1 MKYSEII
8 RLNRELEGVLKETK
22 YKVVILS
29 NIMVHQSKEICEY
42 LLRVESVNASVSIG
56 EYDNIVQDST
66 KIQDVNAVLIFWE
79 ACNFIDGLQYK
90 INTLSEKDFQNL
102 VEKIKLEI
110 DLVFNNLKEAP
121 LVLINKFTSL
131 VFDQFSLPISR
142 INKLTSELNFY
153 LESVIGE
160 NVKIVDIDKV
170 ISRLSIKSS
179 IDLRYYYSSKTL
191 YSINFYKKYFEYIK
205 PIFLSTTGK
214 IKKAL
219 IFDCDNTLWNGV
231 LGEDGFDNIK
241 IYCEIQHLILHLAK
255 KGVIICLCSKN
266 NPQDVDNVLENH
278 PDMILRDEHIVVKK
292 VNWNDK
298 VSNLKSISQDL
309 NIGLDSLVFID
320 DSSFEI
326 GLVNTE
332 LPAIKTFQVPAKEY
346 EYGLMMREVSNLF
359 YSLSQTKE
367 DAQKIQIYKKQFQRS
382 EEKEKIG
389 NIEDYLESLC
399 LLLIVHVDDLS
410 QVSRIAQM
418 TQKTNQFNLT
428 TKRYTENDIRKLVE
442 DEFKTVIS
450 ISVSD
455 RYGDSGL
462 TGLAIL
468 DSDKSAIDT
477 LLLSCRVLGRNIEYK
492 FMDIIID
499 FAKNKD
505 LRVLNSQYIK
515 TMKNQQVSDFYERC
529 GFIKVDEVDNISQ
542 YNLHLESYG
551 SKDIKYIRM
560 ENGK

>member
-1 MKYSEII
+1 MKYSELIK
-8 RLNRELEGVLKETK
+8 LNNELDVVVDGSE
-22 YKVVILS
+22 YRIVILS
-29 NIMVHQSKEICEY
+29 NIMVHQSKEICEF
-42 LLRVESVNASVSIG
+42 LLRTESVNANVLLG
-56 EYDNIVQDST
+56 EYDNIIQDST
-66 KIQDVNAVLIFWE
+66 KFQDANAIVIFWE
-79 ACNFIDGLQYK
+79 ACNFVDGLQYK
-90 INTLSEKDFQNL
+90 AESLSSPEFESIVL
-102 VEKIKLEI
+102 KIKNEI
-110 DLVFNNLKEAP
+110 DLILRNLKDIP
-121 LVLINKFTSL
+121 LVLINRFSSL
-131 VFDQFSLPISR
+131 IFDQFSLSN
-142 INKLTSELNFY
+142 NKMNQLVGRLNVY
-153 LESVIGE
+153 LKEKCGV
-160 NVKIVDIDKV
+160 NVKIIDIDKV

-191 YSINFYKKYFEYIK
+191 YSIDFYKKYFEYIK

-219 IFDCDNTLWNGV
+219 IFDCDNTLWKGV

-241 IYCEIQHLILHLAK
+241 IYNEIQHLILHLAK

-292 VNWNDK
+292 VNWSDK

-326 GLVNTE
+326 GLIKKE
-332 LPAIKTFQVPAKEY
+332 LPTIKTFQVPVKEY

-359 YSLSQTKE
+359 YSPSQTKE
-367 DAQKIQIYKKQFQRS
+367 DIQKVKIYKKQLQRS
-382 EEKEKIG
+382 EDRGRVG
-389 NIEDYLESLC
+389 NIEDYLRSLG
-399 LLLIVHVDDLS
+399 LALIVHVDDLS

-428 TKRYTENDIRKLVE
+428 TIRYTESDIKKLVE
-442 DEFKTVIS
+442 DELKTVIS

-455 RYGDSGL
+455 KYGDSGV

-505 LRVLNSQYIK
+505 IRLLNSRYIK
-515 TMKNQQVSDFYERC
+515 TIKNQQVSDFYERC
-529 GFIKVDEVDNISQ
+529 GFVKIDEVDSSSQ
-542 YNLHLESYG
+542 YNLHVENYKN
-551 SKDIKYIRM
+551 KDMKYIRI

>member
-1 MKYSEII
+1 MKYSELIK
-8 RLNRELEGVLKETK
+8 LNNELDVVVDGSE
-22 YKVVILS
+22 YRIVILS
-29 NIMVHQSKEICEY
+29 NIMVHQSKEICEF
-42 LLRVESVNASVSIG
+42 LLRTESVNANVLLG
-56 EYDNIVQDST
+56 EYDNIIQDST
-66 KIQDVNAVLIFWE
+66 KFQDANAIVIFWE
-79 ACNFIDGLQYK
+79 ACNFVDGLQYK
-90 INTLSEKDFQNL
+90 AESLSSPEFESIVL
-102 VEKIKLEI
+102 KIKNEI
-110 DLVFNNLKEAP
+110 DLILRNLKDIP
-121 LVLINKFTSL
+121 LVLINRFSSL
-131 VFDQFSLPISR
+131 IFDQFSLSN
-142 INKLTSELNFY
+142 NKMNQLVGRLNVY
-153 LESVIGE
+153 LKEKCGV
-160 NVKIVDIDKV
+160 NVKIIDIDKV

-191 YSINFYKKYFEYIK
+191 YSIDFYKKYFEYIK

-219 IFDCDNTLWNGV
+219 IFDCDNTLWKGV

-241 IYCEIQHLILHLAK
+241 IYNEIQHLILHLAK

-292 VNWNDK
+292 VNWSDK

-326 GLVNTE
+326 GLIKKE
-332 LPAIKTFQVPAKEY
+332 LPTIKTFQVPVKEY

-359 YSLSQTKE
+359 YSPSQTKE
-367 DAQKIQIYKKQFQRS
+367 DIQKVKIYKKQLQRS
-382 EEKEKIG
+382 EDRGRVG
-389 NIEDYLESLC
+389 NIEDYLRSLG
-399 LLLIVHVDDLS
+399 LALIVHVDDLS

-428 TKRYTENDIRKLVE
+428 TIRYTESDIKKLVE
-442 DEFKTVIS
+442 DELKTVIS

-455 RYGDSGL
+455 KYGDSGV

-505 LRVLNSQYIK
+505 ISLLNSRYIK
-515 TMKNQQVSDFYERC
+515 TIKNQQVSDFYERC
-529 GFIKVDEVDNISQ
+529 GFVKIDEVDSSSQ
-542 YNLHLESYG
+542 YNLHVENYKN
-551 SKDIKYIRM
+551 KDMKYIRI

>member
-1 MKYSEII
+1 
-8 RLNRELEGVLKETK
+8 LEGAINSPD
-22 YKVVILS
+22 YKIAILS

-42 LLRVESVNASVSIG
+42 SLRTESVNAKVLLG
-56 EYDNIVQDST
+56 EYDNIIQDSASF
-66 KIQDVNAVLIFWE
+66 QDANAIVIFWE
-79 ACNFIDGLQYK
+79 VCNFIDGLQYK
-90 INTLSEKDFQNL
+90 AESLSSSEFESIVL
-102 VEKIKLEI
+102 KIKTEI
-110 DLVFNNLKEAP
+110 DLILRNLKDTP
-121 LVLINKFTSL
+121 LILINRFSSL
-131 VFDQFSLPISR
+131 IFDQFSLSNNR
-142 INKLTSELNFY
+142 INQLVERLNAY
-153 LESVIGE
+153 LKEKCGM
-160 NVKIVDIDKV
+160 NVKIIDIDKV

-191 YSINFYKKYFEYIK
+191 YSIDFYKKYFEYIK

-219 IFDCDNTLWNGV
+219 IFDCDNTLWKGI

-241 IYCEIQHLILHLAK
+241 IYREVQYLALQLAK

-266 NPQDVDNVLENH
+266 NPKDVDDVLENH
-278 PDMILRDEHIVVKK
+278 PDIILKDKYIVIKK

-298 VSNLKSISQDL
+298 VSNLKSIAQSL

-326 GLVNTE
+326 ELIKRE
-332 LPAIKTFQVPAKEY
+332 LPTIKTFQVPVKEY
-346 EYGLMMREVSNLF
+346 EYGLMMREVGNLF
-359 YSLSQTKE
+359 YSPSQTKE
-367 DAQKIQIYKKQFQRS
+367 DIQKVKIYKKQLQRS
-382 EEKEKIG
+382 EDRGGIG
-389 NIEDYLESLC
+389 NIEDYLRSLS
-399 LLLIVHVDDLS
+399 LELIVHVDDLS

-428 TKRYTENDIRKLVE
+428 TIRYTESDIRKLVE
-442 DEFKTVIS
+442 DELKTVIS

-455 RYGDSGL
+455 KYGDSGV

-505 LRVLNSQYIK
+505 ISLLNSRYIK
-515 TMKNQQVSDFYERC
+515 TIKNQQVSDFYERC
-529 GFIKVDEVDNISQ
+529 GFIKIDEVDSSSQ
-542 YNLHLESYG
+542 YNLHVENYKN
-551 SKDIKYIRM
+551 KDIKYIRI

>member
-1 MKYSEII
+1 MKYSELIK
-8 RLNRELEGVLKETK
+8 LNNELDVVVDGSE
-22 YKVVILS
+22 YRIVILS
-29 NIMVHQSKEICEY
+29 NIMVHQSKEICEF
-42 LLRVESVNASVSIG
+42 LLRTESVNANVLLG
-56 EYDNIVQDST
+56 EYDNIIQDST
-66 KIQDVNAVLIFWE
+66 KFQDANAIVIFWE
-79 ACNFIDGLQYK
+79 ACNFVDGLQYK
-90 INTLSEKDFQNL
+90 AESLSSPEFESIVL
-102 VEKIKLEI
+102 KIKNEI
-110 DLVFNNLKEAP
+110 DLILRNLKDIP
-121 LVLINKFTSL
+121 LVLINRFSSL
-131 VFDQFSLPISR
+131 IFDQFSLSN
-142 INKLTSELNFY
+142 NKMNQLVGRLNVY
-153 LESVIGE
+153 LKEKCGV
-160 NVKIVDIDKV
+160 NVKIIDIDKV

-191 YSINFYKKYFEYIK
+191 YSIDFYKKYFEYIK

-219 IFDCDNTLWNGV
+219 IFDCDNTLWKGV

-241 IYCEIQHLILHLAK
+241 IYNEIQHLILHLAK

-292 VNWNDK
+292 VNWSDK

-326 GLVNTE
+326 GLIKKE
-332 LPAIKTFQVPAKEY
+332 LPTIKTFQVPVKEY

-359 YSLSQTKE
+359 YSPSQTKE
-367 DAQKIQIYKKQFQRS
+367 DIQKVKIYKKQLQRS
-382 EEKEKIG
+382 EDRGRVG
-389 NIEDYLESLC
+389 NIEDYLRSLG
-399 LLLIVHVDDLS
+399 LALIVHVDDLS

-428 TKRYTENDIRKLVE
+428 TIRYTESDIKKLVA
-442 DEFKTVIS
+442 DELKTVIS

-455 RYGDSGL
+455 KYGDSGV

-505 LRVLNSQYIK
+505 IRVLNSQYIK
-515 TMKNQQVSDFYERC
+515 TIKNQQVSDFYERC
-529 GFIKVDEVDNISQ
+529 GFVKIDEVDSSSQ
-542 YNLHLESYG
+542 YNLHVENYKN
-551 SKDIKYIRM
+551 KDMKYIRI

>member
-8 RLNRELEGVLKETK
+8 KLNNELEGAINSPD
-22 YKVVILS
+22 YKIAILS

-42 LLRVESVNASVSIG
+42 SLRIESVNAKVLLG
-56 EYDNIVQDST
+56 EYDNIVQDSA
-66 KIQDVNAVLIFWE
+66 KFQDANAIVIFWDTY
-79 ACNFIDGLQYK
+79 NFIDGFQYK
-90 INTLSEKDFQNL
+90 AESLSNL
-102 VEKIKLEI
+102 EFENIVEKVETEI
-110 DLVFNNLKEAP
+110 DLVLNNLKDSS
-121 LVLINKFTSL
+121 LVLINKFSSL
-131 VFDQFSLPISR
+131 IFDQFSLSNSR
-142 INKLTSELNFY
+142 INKLVLRLNVY
-153 LESVIGE
+153 LEEKCSS
-160 NVKIVDIDKV
+160 NVKIIDIDKV
-170 ISRLSIKSS
+170 VSRLSIKSS

-191 YSINFYKKYFEYIK
+191 YSIDFYKKYFEYIK

-219 IFDCDNTLWNGV
+219 ILDCDNTLWKGI

-241 IYCEIQHLILHLAK
+241 IYCEIQHLIVHLAK

-266 NPQDVDNVLENH
+266 NSQDVDNVLENH
-278 PDMILRDEHIVVKK
+278 PDMILKDEHIVVKK

-298 VSNLKSISQDL
+298 VSNLRSIAQDL

-326 GLVNTE
+326 ELIKRE
-332 LPAIKTFQVPAKEY
+332 LPAIQTFQVPRKEY

-367 DAQKIQIYKKQFQRS
+367 DTQKVQIYKKQFQRS

-428 TKRYTENDIRKLVE
+428 TKRYTEKDIRNLVE

-455 RYGDSGL
+455 RYGDNGV

-468 DSDKSAIDT
+468 DIDKSAIDT

-492 FMDIIID
+492 FMDVIVD
-499 FAKNKD
+499 CAKNKD

-529 GFIKVDEVDNISQ
+529 GFIKVDEVDNSSE
-542 YNLHLESYG
+542 YNLHLESYE
-551 SKDIKYIRM
+551 SKDIKYIRV